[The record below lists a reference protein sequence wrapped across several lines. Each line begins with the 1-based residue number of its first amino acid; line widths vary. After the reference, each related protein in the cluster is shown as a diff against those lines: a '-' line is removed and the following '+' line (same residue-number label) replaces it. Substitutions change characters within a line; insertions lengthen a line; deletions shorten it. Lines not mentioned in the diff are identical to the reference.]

1 MLDSPSH
8 PFSHTLHAATRVAAL
23 ARQSGALLDEE
34 GAFPAAEVAALA
46 EAGLLAAPLPPELGG
61 AGLGQGPES
70 AVALAEVLMRIG
82 AGSLPLGRLYEGH
95 VNALGLVLAYG
106 GAAQRE
112 DAAAYARQGRL
123 FGVWNTDDRQQPLRL
138 EGGLLRGRKI
148 LASGAGWVERPL
160 VTAATPEGPLMLLP
174 VLAKGE
180 RADLASWTA
189 QGMRASA
196 TGAVDFDGVPA
207 PPAVWI
213 GQPGDYH
220 RQPLF
225 SGGAWRFLA
234 VQTGGGAEIFSLL
247 CQHLRQLGRNG
258 DPYQRARV
266 GQAAAALEGAR
277 LRVERAA
284 RHLAEDAL
292 RPEAVVAYV
301 DLTRGAVEAALLEI
315 LEHAQRSVG
324 LAGFMRPHPLERVA
338 RDLATYLRQ
347 PAPDRALEMGA
358 AFVLEQE
365 AWPW

>member
-8 PFSHTLHAATRVAAL
+8 PFFAVLHAAGRVAAL
-23 ARQSGALLDEE
+23 ARQGAARLDED
-34 GAFPAAEVAALA
+34 GAFPEQEVAALA
-46 EAGLLAAPLPPELGG
+46 GAGLLAAPLPPTLGG
-61 AGLGQGPES
+61 AGLGQG
-70 AVALAEVLMRIG
+70 ADGAAALAEVLMRIG

-106 GAAQRE
+106 DAAQRE
-112 DAAAYARQGRL
+112 DVAADALRGRL

-138 EGGLLRGRKI
+138 EGTLLRGRKI

-196 TGAVDFDGVPA
+196 TGAVDLDGLAA
-207 PPAVWI
+207 PPSARI

-234 VQTGGGAEIFSLL
+234 VQTGGAAELLSLL
-247 CQHLRQLGRNG
+247 CRHLRDLGRDG
-258 DPYQRARV
+258 DPHQRARV
-266 GQAAAALEGAR
+266 GEAAAALEGAR
-277 LRVERAA
+277 LWVDRAA
-284 RHLAEDAL
+284 RHLAEESL

-301 DLTRGAVEAALLEI
+301 DLARVAVERAALEI
-315 LEHAQRSVG
+315 LQHAQRSVG
-324 LAGFMRPHPLERVA
+324 LAAFMRPHPMERVA

-347 PAPDRALEMGA
+347 PAPDRAREMAA
-358 AFVLEQE
+358 AFLLEQE